1 MNYCRTLDSIDVC
14 KEILECTGKFTFES
28 KDAECITQHWGYAV
42 VTHRTVLETAGAFL
56 SDKSGKKCQK
66 PTSRTQD
73 GQLIQ
78 QLLSKKKLSIDCSK
92 AKPFTII
99 FSIIAN

>member
-1 MNYCRTLDSIDVC
+1 MQDARVYGFC
-14 KEILECTGKFTFES
+14 KEILECSQCTGKFTFEG
-28 KDAECITQHWGYAV
+28 KDAECITQHWDYAV

-56 SDKSGKKCQK
+56 SDQSGKKYQK

-73 GQLIQ
+73 GHLINNYFQ
-78 QLLSKKKLSIDCSK
+78 KKLSIDCSK
-92 AKPFTII
+92 AKLFAII